1 MANRA
6 PANSKT
12 RKQPQKTKRNLT
24 TTQKQKRLPS
34 SAATKPTGK
43 TTNRSRRNPKEQKEN
58 RQDQDNNRT
67 SHQDPQLTQNST
79 SRDSEEDRIEN
90 MNTTQQRMVEGT
102 ITGEDNMN
110 QTGQSRPLDKP
121 PQEQIQENGQQKLL
135 YETTPE
141 LTNPNS

>member
-1 MANRA
+1 M
-6 PANSKT
+6 
-12 RKQPQKTKRNLT
+12 
-24 TTQKQKRLPS
+24 QKRKRLLSP
-34 SAATKPTGK
+34 AATKPTGK

-58 RQDQDNNRT
+58 RQDQDNNKT

>member
-43 TTNRSRRNPKEQKEN
+43 TTNRSRRNPKEQKETAKT
-58 RQDQDNNRT
+58 RT
-67 SHQDPQLTQNST
+67 
-79 SRDSEEDRIEN
+79 
-90 MNTTQQRMVEGT
+90 TTRLVT
-102 ITGEDNMN
+102 KTHN
-110 QTGQSRPLDKP
+110 
-121 PQEQIQENGQQKLL
+121 
-135 YETTPE
+135 
-141 LTNPNS
+141 